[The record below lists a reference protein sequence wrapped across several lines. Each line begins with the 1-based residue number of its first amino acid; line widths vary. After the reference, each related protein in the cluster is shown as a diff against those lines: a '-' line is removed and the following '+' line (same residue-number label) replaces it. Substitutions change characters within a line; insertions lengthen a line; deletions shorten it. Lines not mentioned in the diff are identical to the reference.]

1 MRKSKVDAMSADSD
15 SSQVEDAQ
23 APLSVAEFSKR
34 QVARIERQ
42 MLLATDLADLIDL
55 SMTGIRQLSGGSQ
68 VEIWLHDPVD
78 ELDRHLDFIGVLSGT
93 VRLLEDSYDFV
104 SLYSEEPQWNRTP
117 SAVFNETSLFKSDSG
132 VEQTL
137 LLPVMD
143 HDLLVGSVH
152 IANPRSSLMMDDDQ
166 MTALL
171 DFVAKVPLLINRV
184 VEMDR
189 IRDFVL
195 LDPATNVANRAG
207 LLRDLE
213 RELNRARRNK
223 RAPMM
228 VVLKLVGLEN
238 MNNLSQRH
246 IQSRILR
253 AVGSRI
259 AAGLRDTDSVGRISE
274 DSFGVMVV
282 DAPEGSGASI
292 VARWES
298 ELLGQLIDDG
308 AGGMIEMNLES
319 SFHHCQLS
327 ELEDAD
333 SSEIAT
339 RLVSSVEQ
347 SLVKES

>member
-1 MRKSKVDAMSADSD
+1 MSKDSD

-34 QVARIERQ
+34 QVAMIERQ
-42 MLLATDLADLIDL
+42 MLSATDLADLIDL

-78 ELDRHLDFIGVLSGT
+78 ELDRHLDVIGVLSGT

-104 SLYSEEPQWNRTP
+104 SLYSEEPQWNRTA
-117 SAVFNETSLFKSDSG
+117 SAVFNETSLFKSESG

-152 IANPRSSLMMDDDQ
+152 IANPRSSVMMDDDQ

-213 RELNRARRNK
+213 REINRARRNK
-223 RAPMM
+223 RAPLL
-228 VVLKLVGLEN
+228 VVLKLVGLDN

-246 IQSRILR
+246 IQSQILR
-253 AVGSRI
+253 GVGSRI
-259 AAGLRDTDSVGRISE
+259 AAGLRDTDAVGRISE

-282 DAPEGSGASI
+282 DAVEGSAPMI

-298 ELLGQLIDDG
+298 ELAGQLVDDG
-308 AGGMIEMNLES
+308 AGGMIEINLES
-319 SFHHCQLS
+319 KFHRFEQS
-327 ELEDAD
+327 EFDDMD

-339 RLVSSVEQ
+339 RLLSSLEQ
-347 SLVKES
+347 SLSAEP

>member
-1 MRKSKVDAMSADSD
+1 MSLVSD
-15 SSQVEDAQ
+15 SNQVEDAQ
-23 APLSVAEFSKR
+23 ATLSVEEFTRR
-34 QVARIERQ
+34 QLAVIERQ
-42 MLLATDLADLIDL
+42 MLSATDLADLIDL

-78 ELDRHLDFIGVLSGT
+78 ELDRHLDTVGVLSGT
-93 VRLLEDSYDFV
+93 VRLLQDSYDFV
-104 SLYSEEPQWNRTP
+104 SLYNEEPLWNRTT
-117 SAVFNETSLFKSDSG
+117 SAVFNETPLFKSGSG
-132 VEQTL
+132 IEQTL
-137 LLPVMD
+137 LVPVLD

-152 IANPRSSLMMDDDQ
+152 IANPSRSVMVDDDQ
-166 MTALL
+166 MGALL
-171 DFVAKVPLLINRV
+171 DFVAKVPLLINRL

-195 LDPATNVANRAG
+195 LDPTTNVANRAG

-223 RAPMM
+223 RAPLV

-246 IQSRILR
+246 ILSRILR

-259 AAGLRDTDSVGRISE
+259 AAGLRDTDSLGRISE

-282 DAPEGSGASI
+282 DAAEGSGPGI
-292 VARWES
+292 VSRWES
-298 ELLGQLIDDG
+298 ELRGQLIDDG
-308 AGGMIEMNLES
+308 AGGMIELHLES
-319 SFHHCQLS
+319 SFHHCELH
-327 ELEDAD
+327 ELEDSD
-333 SSEIAT
+333 SSEIAM

-347 SLVKES
+347 SLLKAS

>member
-1 MRKSKVDAMSADSD
+1 VRKTKVDAMSADSD

-34 QVARIERQ
+34 QVAMIERQ
-42 MLLATDLADLIDL
+42 MLSATDLADLIDL

-78 ELDRHLDFIGVLSGT
+78 ELDRHLDAIGVLSGT

-104 SLYSEEPQWNRTP
+104 SLYSEEPQWNRTA
-117 SAVFNETSLFKSDSG
+117 SAVFNETSLFKSESG

-152 IANPRSSLMMDDDQ
+152 IANPRSSVMMDDDQ

-213 RELNRARRNK
+213 REINRARRNK
-223 RAPMM
+223 RAPLL
-228 VVLKLVGLEN
+228 VVLKLVGLDN

-246 IQSRILR
+246 IQSQILR
-253 AVGSRI
+253 GVGSRI
-259 AAGLRDTDSVGRISE
+259 AAGLRDTDAVGRISE

-282 DAPEGSGASI
+282 DAVEGSAPMI

-298 ELLGQLIDDG
+298 ELAGQLVDDG
-308 AGGMIEMNLES
+308 AGGMIEINLES
-319 SFHHCQLS
+319 KFHRFEQS
-327 ELEDAD
+327 EFDDMD

-339 RLVSSVEQ
+339 RLLSSLEQ
-347 SLVKES
+347 SLSAEP

>member
-1 MRKSKVDAMSADSD
+1 MSADRD

-34 QVARIERQ
+34 QVAMIERQ
-42 MLLATDLADLIDL
+42 MLSATDLADLIDL
-55 SMTGIRQLSGGSQ
+55 SITGIRQLSGGSQ

-78 ELDRHLDFIGVLSGT
+78 ELDRHLDAIGVLSGT
-93 VRLLEDSYDFV
+93 VRLLADSYDFV
-104 SLYSEEPQWNRTP
+104 SLYSEEPQWNRTA
-117 SAVFNETSLFKSDSG
+117 SAVFNETSLFKSESG

-152 IANPRSSLMMDDDQ
+152 IANPRSSVMMDDDQ

-213 RELNRARRNK
+213 REINRARRNK
-223 RAPMM
+223 RAPLL
-228 VVLKLVGLEN
+228 VVLKLVGLDN

-246 IQSRILR
+246 IQSQILR
-253 AVGSRI
+253 GVGSRI
-259 AAGLRDTDSVGRISE
+259 AAGLRDTDAVGRISE

-282 DAPEGSGASI
+282 DAVEGSAPMI

-298 ELLGQLIDDG
+298 ELAGQLVDDG
-308 AGGMIEMNLES
+308 AGGMIEINLES
-319 SFHHCQLS
+319 KFHRFEQS
-327 ELEDAD
+327 EFDDMD

-339 RLVSSVEQ
+339 RLLSSLEQ
-347 SLVKES
+347 SLSAEP

>member
-1 MRKSKVDAMSADSD
+1 MSADSD

-34 QVARIERQ
+34 QVAMIERQ
-42 MLLATDLADLIDL
+42 MLSATDLADLIDL

-78 ELDRHLDFIGVLSGT
+78 ELDRHLDAIGVLSGT
-93 VRLLEDSYDFV
+93 VRLLADSYDFV
-104 SLYSEEPQWNRTP
+104 SLYSEEPQWNRTA
-117 SAVFNETSLFKSDSG
+117 SAVFNETSLFKSESG

-152 IANPRSSLMMDDDQ
+152 IANPRSSVMMDDDQ
-166 MTALL
+166 MTVLL

-213 RELNRARRNK
+213 REINRARRNK
-223 RAPMM
+223 RAPLL
-228 VVLKLVGLEN
+228 VVLKLVGLDN

-246 IQSRILR
+246 IQSQILR
-253 AVGSRI
+253 GVGSRI
-259 AAGLRDTDSVGRISE
+259 AAGLRDTDAVGRISE

-282 DAPEGSGASI
+282 DAVEGSAPMI

-298 ELLGQLIDDG
+298 ELAGQLVDDG
-308 AGGMIEMNLES
+308 AGGMIEINLES
-319 SFHHCQLS
+319 KFHRFEQS
-327 ELEDAD
+327 EFDDMD

-339 RLVSSVEQ
+339 RLLSSLEQ
-347 SLVKES
+347 SLSAEP

>member
-1 MRKSKVDAMSADSD
+1 MSADSD

-34 QVARIERQ
+34 QVAMIERQ
-42 MLLATDLADLIDL
+42 MLSATDLADLIDL

-78 ELDRHLDFIGVLSGT
+78 ELDRHLDAIGVLSGT

-104 SLYSEEPQWNRTP
+104 SLYSEEPQWNRTA
-117 SAVFNETSLFKSDSG
+117 SAVFNETSLFKSESG

-152 IANPRSSLMMDDDQ
+152 IANPRSSVMMDDDQ

-213 RELNRARRNK
+213 REINRARRNK
-223 RAPMM
+223 RAPLL
-228 VVLKLVGLEN
+228 VVLKLVGLDN

-246 IQSRILR
+246 IQSQILR
-253 AVGSRI
+253 GVGSRI
-259 AAGLRDTDSVGRISE
+259 AAGLRDTDAVGRISE

-282 DAPEGSGASI
+282 DAVEGSAPMI

-298 ELLGQLIDDG
+298 ELAGQLVDDG
-308 AGGMIEMNLES
+308 AGGMIEINLES
-319 SFHHCQLS
+319 KFHRFEQS
-327 ELEDAD
+327 EFDDMD

-339 RLVSSVEQ
+339 RLLSSLEQ
-347 SLVKES
+347 SLSAEP

>member
-1 MRKSKVDAMSADSD
+1 MRKTKVDAMSADSD

-34 QVARIERQ
+34 QVAMIERQ
-42 MLLATDLADLIDL
+42 MLSATDLADLIDL

-78 ELDRHLDFIGVLSGT
+78 ELDRHLDAIGVLSGT
-93 VRLLEDSYDFV
+93 VRLLADSYDFV
-104 SLYSEEPQWNRTP
+104 SLYSEEPQWNRTA
-117 SAVFNETSLFKSDSG
+117 SAVFNETSLFKSESG

-152 IANPRSSLMMDDDQ
+152 IANPRSSVMMDDDQ
-166 MTALL
+166 MTVLL

-213 RELNRARRNK
+213 REINRARRNK
-223 RAPMM
+223 RAPLL
-228 VVLKLVGLEN
+228 VVLKLVGLDN

-246 IQSRILR
+246 IQSQILR
-253 AVGSRI
+253 GVGSRI
-259 AAGLRDTDSVGRISE
+259 AAGLRDTDAVGRISE
-274 DSFGVMVV
+274 DRFGVMVV
-282 DAPEGSGASI
+282 DAVEGSAPMI

-298 ELLGQLIDDG
+298 ELAGQLVDDG
-308 AGGMIEMNLES
+308 AGGMIEINLES
-319 SFHHCQLS
+319 KFHRFEQS
-327 ELEDAD
+327 EFDDMD

-339 RLVSSVEQ
+339 RLLSPLEQ
-347 SLVKES
+347 SLSAEP

>member
-1 MRKSKVDAMSADSD
+1 MSADSD
-15 SSQVEDAQ
+15 SSQVKDAE
-23 APLSVAEFSKR
+23 ALLSVAEFSKR
-34 QVARIERQ
+34 QVAMIERQ
-42 MLLATDLADLIDL
+42 MLSATDLADLIDL
-55 SMTGIRQLSGGSQ
+55 SMTGLRQLSGGAQ

-78 ELDRHLDFIGVLSGT
+78 ELDRHLDPVGVLSGT
-93 VRLLEDSYDFV
+93 VRLLADSYDFV
-104 SLYSEEPQWNRTP
+104 SLYSEEPHWNRTA

-152 IANPRSSLMMDDDQ
+152 IANPRSSVMMDDDQ

-213 RELNRARRNK
+213 REINRARRNK
-223 RAPMM
+223 RAPLL
-228 VVLKLVGLEN
+228 VVLKLVGLDN

-246 IQSRILR
+246 IQSQILR
-253 AVGSRI
+253 GVGSRI
-259 AAGLRDTDSVGRISE
+259 AAGLRDTDAVGRISE

-282 DAPEGSGASI
+282 DAVEGSAPMI

-298 ELLGQLIDDG
+298 ELAGQLVDDG
-308 AGGMIEMNLES
+308 AGGMIEINLES
-319 SFHHCQLS
+319 KFHRFEQS
-327 ELEDAD
+327 EFDDMD

-339 RLVSSVEQ
+339 RLLSSLEQ
-347 SLVKES
+347 SLSTEP